1 MEKNKNFI
9 YGIATV
15 KSGDLLIGWI
25 EKGSW
30 DWGGTK
36 PETVDV
42 EAEQVPDA
50 PGFLRRSISS
60 RWIIRTYRQ

>member
-25 EKGSW
+25 EKGCGRGSRAGSGCPGI
-30 DWGGTK
+30 DTATEK
-36 PETVDV
+36 RSDFSDV
-42 EAEQVPDA
+42 QYHPD
-50 PGFLRRSISS
+50 GL
-60 RWIIRTYRQ
+60 